1 MKKQDLRELAVSEL
15 QERIASEKMALQTA
29 KLNHQVSPLEDS
41 TQLLKSRRNI
51 ARMMT
56 ILNQKTAAK

>member
-15 QERIASEKMALQTA
+15 VERIDAETKELRIA
-29 KLNHQVSPLEDS
+29 KLNHQITPMEDNS
-41 TQLLKSRRNI
+41 QLRKSRRNI

-56 ILNQKTAAK
+56 ILNQKNSK